1 MTNEK
6 DHGQEELQTVAVD
19 LNKINSPED
28 LKRLPVDDLPELAR
42 QIRER
47 LISVVSK
54 TGGHLAPSLGVVELT
69 IALHYVLSAPRDRI
83 IWDVG
88 HQSYAHKLLTG
99 RGPLFNYLRQVDG
112 ISGFPNKDESPYD
125 SFGTGHASTSISSG
139 LGIACARDSNGDDFK
154 VASVIGDGALTG
166 GLAYEGLTQ
175 AGALGVD
182 LMVILNDNEMSIS
195 RNVGA
200 LARYLT
206 NLIRNPL
213 YNRLRNQVW
222 EITGKMHDI
231 GGRIRVMAKRLEESF
246 KGLIT
251 PGMWFEELGFRY
263 FGPVDGHDVSGLI
276 GLLKDVKDFHGP
288 ILVHVLTRK
297 GMGYP
302 PAESESSR
310 FHGIGPFDIKTGKSR
325 TPESVSSYADV
336 FGETLLELALE
347 NPKVVA
353 VTAAMIDNTGL
364 RPFAGKLPDRL
375 YDVGIAESHAVT
387 FAAGLASE
395 GLSPVVAIYSTFL
408 QRAFDQI
415 IHDVALQR
423 LPVRFVLDR
432 GGLVGEDGPTH
443 HGAFDFSY
451 LRLVPGMVVMAPR
464 DEAELRHMLKTA
476 VDYHDG
482 PIALRFPRGAGLG
495 VPLTGPM
502 KSLPIG
508 RAEALA
514 DGANVSIWAVGSM
527 VKTALEARQA
537 LEREGVST
545 RVVDARFVK
554 PLDAE
559 LLAADAGRF
568 ELIVTVEENARVGG
582 FGSAVL
588 EWASEN
594 DLSPGRI
601 INVSLPDRFVG
612 QGTRSYLMNKLG
624 IDSSGL
630 AGRVTSALNR
640 AHVSIR

>member
-1 MTNEK
+1 M
-6 DHGQEELQTVAVD
+6 VVD
-19 LNKINSPED
+19 LNKLNSPED
-28 LKRLPVDDLPELAR
+28 LKKLPLEDLPELAR
-42 QIRER
+42 QIREK

-112 ISGFPNKDESPYD
+112 ISGFPKKDESPYD

-139 LGIACARDSNGDDFK
+139 LGIACARDRKGEDFK
-154 VASVIGDGALTG
+154 VVSVIGDGALTG
-166 GLAYEGLTQ
+166 GLAYEGLNQ
-175 AGALGVD
+175 AGALGAD
-182 LMVILNDNEMSIS
+182 LMVVLNDNEMSIS

-213 YNRLRNQVW
+213 YNRLRNQIW

-231 GGRIRVMAKRLEESF
+231 GGRIRGMAKRLEESF

-263 FGPVDGHDVSGLI
+263 FGPVDGHDLDGLVDLF
-276 GLLKDVKDFHGP
+276 GDLKDLHGP
-288 ILVHVLTRK
+288 LLVHVLTRK
-297 GMGYP
+297 GKGYA
-302 PAESESSR
+302 PAESETSR
-310 FHGIGPFDIKTGKSR
+310 FHGIGPFNIKTGKDSSR
-325 TPESVSSYADV
+325 PAVSTYADI
-336 FGETLLELALE
+336 FGETLLELARDKPQL
-347 NPKVVA
+347 VA

-364 RPFAGKLPDRL
+364 RPFAQEMPDRL

-415 IHDVALQR
+415 IHDVALQK

-443 HGAFDFSY
+443 HGAFDLSY

-476 VDYHDG
+476 VEYNDG

-495 VPLTGPM
+495 VPVNGPM
-502 KSLPIG
+502 RTLTIG
-508 RAEALA
+508 QAEVLN
-514 DGANVSIWAVGSM
+514 DGDHVSIWAVGSM
-527 VKTALEARQA
+527 VKIALEARRE
-537 LEREGVST
+537 LEREGISA

-554 PLDAE
+554 PLDAK
-559 LLAADAGRF
+559 LLAEDAGRF
-568 ELIVTVEENARVGG
+568 DMIVTVEENARVGG

-594 DLSPGRI
+594 DLSPGRVL
-601 INVSLPDRFVG
+601 NVSLPDRFVG

-630 AGRVTSALNR
+630 TGRVTSALNR
-640 AHVSIR
+640 AHVSI